1 MKTTFAKV
9 CYKTFLLLGLF
20 GLKTLSVFSQTNE
33 IPQSKG
39 FVNDYAGVFTKK
51 EERELEDSLQ
61 QFFKRSGVQ
70 IGLAI
75 EASLDGLDK
84 FDRAM
89 MLARGWKIGQ
99 KDSNNGILVYIATNE
114 RKYQILVAR
123 GMQGDL
129 PDGLVGEMARNEL
142 VPYIKD
148 DNYYKG
154 CKAMLNALM
163 SVAGNGRKYVPVGK
177 PWYEEFMF
185 IPTNFAGWIAA
196 LVLSGI
202 IVATWLFG
210 IGRNL
215 SQRSQLNQRAQELG
229 INFNKK

>member
-1 MKTTFAKV
+1 MKVHLTTFI
-9 CYKTFLLLGLF
+9 LLGLLCF
-20 GLKTLSVFSQTNE
+20 KCVSLKAQNDE
-33 IPQSKG
+33 IPVAKG
-39 FVNDYAGVFTKK
+39 FVNDYASVFSDK

-61 QFFKRSGVQ
+61 KFFKKSGVQ

-123 GMQGDL
+123 DMQGDL

-148 DNYYKG
+148 DHYFKG

-196 LVLSGI
+196 LILSGI
-202 IVATWLFG
+202 IIATWIFG

>member
-1 MKTTFAKV
+1 MKVHLTTFI
-9 CYKTFLLLGLF
+9 LLGLLCF
-20 GLKTLSVFSQTNE
+20 KCVTLNAQSHE
-33 IPQSKG
+33 IPVAEG
-39 FVNDYAGVFTKK
+39 FVNDYAGVFSEE

-61 QFFKRSGVQ
+61 KFFKKSGVQ

-148 DNYYKG
+148 DNYFKG

-202 IVATWLFG
+202 IIATWIFG

>member
-1 MKTTFAKV
+1 MKVHLTTFILIG
-9 CYKTFLLLGLF
+9 LLCF
-20 GLKTLSVFSQTNE
+20 KCASLKAQNHE
-33 IPQSKG
+33 IPVAEG
-39 FVNDYAGVFTKK
+39 FINDYAGVFSDK

-61 QFFKRSGVQ
+61 QFFKKSGVQ

-75 EASLDGLDK
+75 EASLEGLDK

-123 GMQGDL
+123 DMQGDL
-129 PDGLVGEMARNEL
+129 PDGLVGEIARNEL

-202 IVATWLFG
+202 IVATWIFG

-215 SQRSQLNQRAQELG
+215 SQRSQLNKHAEELG
-229 INFNKK
+229 INFKKK